1 MKIFA
6 QISGTFFLYLLFTNP
21 CFAQQSFFEIAE
33 VFNPDLAP
41 VFSSRIFRVAVQKE
55 AIAVKLLNGKK
66 FAELSAGELALLFP
80 NRKFDTKA
88 MIAAQAKEANDYAL
102 QREQEAKDPFFKQ
115 KTKDWMIQ
123 TAKEH
128 RKFAAYTMKLPATL
142 QPWLVLAEGYF
153 EGTGGFDAHLAGSV
167 LKVHHGSLGSSQ
179 PPLRKLPV
187 VIFLEREIK
196 EVQISSSFG
205 Q

>member
-1 MKIFA
+1 M
-6 QISGTFFLYLLFTNP
+6 P
-21 CFAQQSFFEIAE
+21 
-33 VFNPDLAP
+33 
-41 VFSSRIFRVAVQKE
+41 KE

-66 FAELSAGELALLFP
+66 LAKLSAGELAQLFD

-102 QREQEAKDPFFKQ
+102 QREQEAKNPFFADS
-115 KTKDWMIQ
+115 KDWMIQ

-128 RKFAAYTMKLPATL
+128 RKFAAYTVKLPLAL
-142 QPWLVLAEGYF
+142 QPWLVMAEGYF

-187 VIFLEREIK
+187 VIFLEREINA
-196 EVQISSSFG
+196 VQLSSSVAK
-205 Q
+205 